1 MTPQSVGMRVLCT
14 AGVLTLGITLVITA
28 ALGGASSTVGLSGAV
43 PPATATPARSA
54 PPGAGHLSVAE
65 IGSFAA
71 KAGFSGTA
79 LAMAIAV
86 ALAESGGNP
95 DATDHDDNGTVDR
108 GLWQINSVHTQFSP
122 ACDYDPLCAAEAAF
136 SISAGGTDWE
146 PWVTYQHGA
155 EIPFLPEA
163 TAYVES
169 AGFGAMSSLG
179 RSRPT
184 AKGGVR

>member
-1 MTPQSVGMRVLCT
+1 MTLQSVGMRVLCT
-14 AGVLTLGITLVITA
+14 VGALVLGITLVITA
-28 ALGGASSTVGLSGAV
+28 ALGGASATVGLSGAV
-43 PPATATPARSA
+43 APATSTPARSA
-54 PPGAGHLSVAE
+54 PSGAGDLSVAE

-71 KAGFSGTA
+71 KAGFSGTS

-86 ALAESGGNP
+86 ALAESNGNP
-95 DATDHDDNGTVDR
+95 DAIDYDGNGTVDR

-122 ACDYDPLCAAEAAF
+122 ACDYDPLCAAKAAY

-169 AGFGAMSSLG
+169 AGSAS
-179 RSRPT
+179 
-184 AKGGVR
+184 

>member
-1 MTPQSVGMRVLCT
+1 MTPQSLGLRVLCT
-14 AGVLTLGITLVITA
+14 AGALVLGITLVITA
-28 ALGGASSTVGLSGAV
+28 ALGGASATVGLSGAV
-43 PPATATPARSA
+43 PPATSTPTTSA
-54 PPGAGHLSVAE
+54 PSGAGDLSVGE

-71 KAGFSGTA
+71 KAGFSGTS

-86 ALAESGGNP
+86 ALAESNGNP
-95 DATDHDDNGTVDR
+95 DATDFDGNGTVDS

-122 ACDYDPLCAAEAAF
+122 ACDYDPLCAAKAAF

-146 PWVTYQHGA
+146 PWVTYQQGA

-169 AGFGAMSSLG
+169 AGSA
-179 RSRPT
+179 P
-184 AKGGVR
+184 

>member
-14 AGVLTLGITLVITA
+14 AGALVLGITLVVTA
-28 ALGGASSTVGLSGAV
+28 VLGGASATAGLSGAV
-43 PPATATPARSA
+43 PAATSTPARSA
-54 PPGAGHLSVAE
+54 PSGAGDLSVGE

-71 KAGFSGTA
+71 KAGFSGTS

-86 ALAESGGNP
+86 ALAESNGNP
-95 DATDHDDNGTVDR
+95 DATDFDGNGTVDS
-108 GLWQINSVHTQFSP
+108 GLWRINSVHTQFSP
-122 ACDYDPLCAAEAAF
+122 ACDYDPLCAAKAAF

-169 AGFGAMSSLG
+169 AGSA
-179 RSRPT
+179 P
-184 AKGGVR
+184 